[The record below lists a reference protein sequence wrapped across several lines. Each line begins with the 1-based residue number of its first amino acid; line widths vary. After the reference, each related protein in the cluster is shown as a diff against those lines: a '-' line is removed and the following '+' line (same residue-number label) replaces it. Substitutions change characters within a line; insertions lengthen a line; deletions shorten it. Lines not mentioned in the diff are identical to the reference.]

1 MIILFTNSILGLL
14 YVLSNYWIGSEL
26 SKWSSW
32 NVGSNWT
39 PFLIFPY
46 RIPNTPQVAMAID
59 PIWNFPFIIFLVTL
73 AVNLYYIINPHR
85 AKKQV

>member
-1 MIILFTNSILGLL
+1 MLSVNGVLGLL

-39 PFLIFPY
+39 PFLILPY
-46 RIPNTPQVAMAID
+46 RIPNTPQVQMALTA
-59 PIWNFPFIIFLVTL
+59 IWNFPFIIFLITL
-73 AVNLYYIINPHR
+73 AVNLYYIISLQR
-85 AKKQV
+85 AKRQT